1 MTVSVAT
8 PPLLH
13 YRSLIWNF
21 AQRDLKSRFKGTAI
35 GWLWS
40 LLLPLA
46 TLLTYTLVGIY
57 IFRFGPPDFGN
68 GRDGIFAVW
77 LFVGLTAW
85 GFFAV
90 GLNTGIGAL
99 LGSGPL
105 LKKIY
110 FPAYAPV
117 LGSLVAVG
125 IQSAIEVGLVFVVV
139 ALLGNIGWTWLLVP
153 FWAAIFFVFVSAI
166 SVTLAVANVFFRDL
180 AHLVAVFLQLL
191 FYATPVLYQDTLITN
206 PTAHRLLMSNP
217 LSQFVDLF
225 RDNVYSLTPGAWT
238 SWLYIIVWTVAMVA
252 VASWVYRRF
261 GRDLSEQ
268 L

>member
-1 MTVSVAT
+1 
-8 PPLLH
+8 L
-13 YRSLIWNF
+13 F
-21 AQRDLKSRFKGTAI
+21 A
-35 GWLWS
+35 
-40 LLLPLA
+40 
-46 TLLTYTLVGIY
+46 
-57 IFRFGPPDFGN
+57 
-68 GRDGIFAVW
+68 
-77 LFVGLTAW
+77 GLTAW
-85 GFFAV
+85 GFFATGV
-90 GLNTGIGAL
+90 NTGIGAL

-125 IQSAIEVGLVFVVV
+125 IQSAIEVGLVLVVV
-139 ALLGNIGWTWLLVP
+139 ALFGNIGWTWLLVP
-153 FWAAIFFVFVSAI
+153 FWAGIFFVFVAALSM
-166 SVTLAVANVFFRDL
+166 TLAVANVFFRDL

-191 FYATPVLYQDTLITN
+191 FYATPILYQDTLVLN

-225 RDNVYSLTPGAWT
+225 RDNVYGLTAGSWK
-238 SWLYIIVWTVAMVA
+238 SWLYIVAWAIGMVA
-252 VASWVYRRF
+252 VASWTYRRF